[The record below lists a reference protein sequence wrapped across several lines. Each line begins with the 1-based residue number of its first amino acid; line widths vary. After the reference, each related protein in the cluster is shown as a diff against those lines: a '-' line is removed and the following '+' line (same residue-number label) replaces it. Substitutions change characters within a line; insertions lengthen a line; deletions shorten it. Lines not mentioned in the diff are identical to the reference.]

1 MDTGHAVRVRRS
13 ARKMRVSKFHVVL
26 GGERNGAW
34 DEASSSRKRRNWRI
48 TTACSCRSTSPDKVD
63 THTERWRGTN
73 ARRQARSSN
82 ECKGTAVKLATALAG
97 ETTAVAEDVRVFYD
111 VTEGT
116 VEVLAIVPKNE
127 AEQWLENSGEP
138 DEDSG
143 PQ

>member
-1 MDTGHAVRVRRS
+1 M
-13 ARKMRVSKFHVVL
+13 
-26 GGERNGAW
+26 
-34 DEASSSRKRRNWRI
+34 
-48 TTACSCRSTSPDKVD
+48 
-63 THTERWRGTN
+63 
-73 ARRQARSSN
+73 
-82 ECKGTAVKLATALAG
+82 KLATAQAG